1 MERLDMLACLQLIF
15 DPAVFLSSSLP
26 ESPLEILLLFGQD
39 LKRSLVDLGSNR
51 EGSLV
56 ERIMVDLDLTRDTI
70 SSLQASINNPSS
82 SSAPQNPGNNQFA
95 PPSGAGAGAE
105 QGGQGTKLSVEML
118 RERVAS
124 LKLERKGL
132 GHVLYLLSYGRSL
145 RKKEVQGM
153 IRWLAKNGGEGSVE
167 DEGMVGYM
175 ATTALAAFDLS
186 DLKSQEADQ
195 ERVSRVQHMI
205 CPSKHWL
212 ISRLA
217 LSSQIVQERFLQ
229 ESQFIKIMTSEIV
242 RILSRICSCP
252 EDAHSCSCLSCRS
265 RSLGNQPLSNPS

>member
-1 MERLDMLACLQLIF
+1 MLACLQLIF

-70 SSLQASINNPSS
+70 SSLQPSINNPSS

-145 RKKEVQGM
+145 RKKEVQGI

-175 ATTALAAFDLS
+175 ATTALAAFDLRS
-186 DLKSQEADQ
+186 GKGKSSPAHDLPIKALADQ
-195 ERVSRVQHMI
+195 SPCLVLSDCSGTV
-205 CPSKHWL
+205 PSGVPVHQDHDFRDRTY
-212 ISRLA
+212 S
-217 LSSQIVQERFLQ
+217 LSHLQ
-229 ESQFIKIMTSEIV
+229 
-242 RILSRICSCP
+242 LP
-252 EDAHSCSCLSCRS
+252 
-265 RSLGNQPLSNPS
+265 